1 MTDRPQGDHGPGAPE
16 EERPGSG
23 PVIRDKRRIDPET
36 GRVRQSTE
44 GADAVSDQSEAQ
56 ADTGRATDE
65 QTTDGQ
71 VPVEQVADETPLAT
85 PETDGVPEAVEP
97 ETGDDS
103 HPDTRLAAERLEE
116 MRRMQAEFVNFRNRT
131 QREREG
137 DRGRATGAVVE
148 ALLPVLDDV
157 HSAREHGDITE
168 GSPFAAIADKLEQA
182 LGRFGVERVGAVGE
196 VFDPTVHE
204 ALMHLPAERSP
215 VELPEGTTEMTVVQV
230 VQPGFKVGDQVVRAA
245 RVAVADP
252 G

>member
-1 MTDRPQGDHGPGAPE
+1 MTDQPQGNPGPGAPD

-44 GADAVSDQSEAQ
+44 GADAVSDQSDAQ
-56 ADTGRATDE
+56 ADTGRAPEEQVVAEPATDE
-65 QTTDGQ
+65 QS
-71 VPVEQVADETPLAT
+71 PLAT
-85 PETDGVPEAVEP
+85 PETDGVPEAV
-97 ETGDDS
+97 DDD

-182 LGRFGVERVGAVGE
+182 LGRFGVERVGAVGD

-204 ALMHLPAERSP
+204 ALMHLPAESSP

>member
-1 MTDRPQGDHGPGAPE
+1 MTDQPQGNPGPGAPE

-44 GADAVSDQSEAQ
+44 GADAVSDQSETQ
-56 ADTGRATDE
+56 ADTGRGADD
-65 QTTDGQ
+65 QTAAGQ
-71 VPVEQVADETPLAT
+71 VPDETPLAT
-85 PETDGVPEAVEP
+85 PETDGVPEATEQDAV
-97 ETGDDS
+97 DDG

-182 LGRFGVERVGAVGE
+182 LGRFGVERVGAVGD

-204 ALMHLPAERSP
+204 ALMHLPADRSP

-230 VQPGFKVGDQVVRAA
+230 MQPGFKVGDQVVRAA

>member
-1 MTDRPQGDHGPGAPE
+1 MTDQPHGTHPEGAPD
-16 EERPGSG
+16 EERPGAG

-36 GRVRQSTE
+36 GRLRQTE
-44 GADAVSDQSEAQ
+44 EGAEAVTDQSKEPAGAQAGADAE
-56 ADTGRATDE
+56 
-65 QTTDGQ
+65 
-71 VPVEQVADETPLAT
+71 VADGIPEELAGGD
-85 PETDGVPEAVEP
+85 TD
-97 ETGDDS
+97 T
-103 HPDTRLAAERLEE
+103 HPDTLLAAERLEE

-131 QREREG
+131 QRERET

-157 HSAREHGDITE
+157 HSAREHGDLTE

-182 LGRFGVERVGAVGE
+182 LGRFGVERVGSVGD

-215 VELPEGTTEMTVVQV
+215 VDLPEGTTEMTVVQV
-230 VQPGFKVGDQVVRAA
+230 MQPGFKIGEQVVRAA

-252 G
+252 S

>member
-1 MTDRPQGDHGPGAPE
+1 MTDQPQGNPGPGAPE

-56 ADTGRATDE
+56 ADTGRAPEE
-65 QTTDGQ
+65 QSTTG
-71 VPVEQVADETPLAT
+71 PEEQAPLAT
-85 PETDGVPEAVEP
+85 PETDGVPEAV
-97 ETGDDS
+97 DDT

-182 LGRFGVERVGAVGE
+182 LGRFGVERVGAVGD
-196 VFDPTVHE
+196 VFDPNVHE
-204 ALMHLPAERSP
+204 ALMHLPAESSP
-215 VELPEGTTEMTVVQV
+215 VDLPEGTTEMTVVQV
-230 VQPGFKVGDQVVRAA
+230 MQPGFKVGDQVVRAA

>member
-1 MTDRPQGDHGPGAPE
+1 MTDQPQGNPTPGASD
-16 EERPGSG
+16 EERPGQG

-36 GRVRQSTE
+36 GKLRQSTE
-44 GADAVSDQSEAQ
+44 GAEAVTDQSNAQ
-56 ADTGRATDE
+56 AGSTSDAGQAADE
-65 QTTDGQ
+65 QTPEPVTQSDG
-71 VPVEQVADETPLAT
+71 
-85 PETDGVPEAVEP
+85 EA
-97 ETGDDS
+97 
-103 HPDTRLAAERLEE
+103 HPDTQLAAERLEE

-131 QREREG
+131 QREREA

-182 LGRFGVERVGAVGE
+182 LGRFGVERVGAVGD

-204 ALMHLPAERSP
+204 ALMHLPADQAQ
-215 VELPEGTTEMTVVQV
+215 LPEGTTEMTVVQV
-230 VQPGFKVGDQVVRAA
+230 MQPGFKVGDQVVRAA

-252 G
+252 S